1 MRPIRTAPP
10 RVNKVDREM
19 DRRAPELNHEWLDA
33 LHLASPSLPIGGFAY
48 SQALEQAHASGWV
61 NDRQSATVWIR
72 DALMLMMARQE
83 LPAWLM
89 GFRYARRHEWPAL
102 MALTESLAALR
113 ETAELRLES
122 RQMAYSM
129 NRLYDQWLPES
140 QRPPETV
147 TSVLVTQYTMSH
159 AALCGLRLSS
169 EVIGLTAFVWAWLE
183 NQVLAAIKIVPLG
196 QLDGQALL
204 HELKPYVA
212 EAVSL
217 AQITPLDQAASAPIG
232 MAMISSRHE
241 TQYTRLFR
249 S

>member
-1 MRPIRTAPP
+1 
-10 RVNKVDREM
+10 VDSSVS
-19 DRRAPELNHEWLDA
+19 DVSHEWLDA

-48 SQALEQAHASGWV
+48 SQGLEQAQASGWV
-61 NDRQSATVWIR
+61 TDRESAAVWIR
-72 DALMLMMARQE
+72 DALMLIMARQE

-89 GFRYARRHEWPAL
+89 GFRYARRREWVAL
-102 MALTESLAALR
+102 MALAEDLAALR

-129 NRLYDQWLPES
+129 NRLYQQWLPED
-140 QRPPETV
+140 QWPPEAVTTV
-147 TSVLVTQYTMSH
+147 LSSNYTMSH
-159 AALCGLRLSS
+159 AALCGLRLTNES
-169 EVIGLTAFVWAWLE
+169 IGLTAFVWAWLE

-204 HELKPYVA
+204 HELKPCVA
-212 EAVSL
+212 QAVRL
-217 AQITPLDQAASAPIG
+217 AQDTPLAEAASAPIG
-232 MAMISSRHE
+232 LAMISSQHE